1 MGEYKIIGTID
12 TVKKEKDSNPI
23 FTISSINKYTF
34 DNYKDSKKTEYN
46 IMTKV
51 PENTDIIINKLYK
64 NIDIVYDSK
73 NFEKIILESK
83 RNSFKVE
90 VIINEY
96 DRLCELY
103 ESKYELKSITIL

>member
-46 IMTKV
+46 IMIEVSEKY
-51 PENTDIIINKLYK
+51 DIITSKLYK
-64 NIDIVYDSK
+64 NINIEYDS
-73 NFEKIILESK
+73 NDFEKIILEAK

-90 VIINEY
+90 VIINEN
-96 DRLCELY
+96 DKSD